1 MSLFGGDAG
10 AHPSDS
16 SFDSEAEQSQ
26 DSSTRPSPSPEREP
40 TPQDAPNAEDLHA
53 ELEADFASQ
62 SESESESEEPTRP
75 NQFQGPRYTWRKYT
89 AADREIAESLDQ
101 TQNQDL
107 AAHLYNAHALKK
119 RVRRPPQELAGLSSW
134 QNNEHWLKKGDE
146 LQYADISGEMQT
158 NLVPSKDWTAWPLPP
173 SEIRKPYIESGR
185 GTVGRW
191 PDDWTIGNADEQDIG
206 EEFRDEMLATILRQ
220 AKERWRARET
230 ADAPIRELDRAARSR
245 SRSRSKSIKSA
256 RSHRSVSRADTDAND
271 DDLGTEDGETR
282 EDEQEK
288 FGHILGKKRGRVV
301 QRVTHA
307 TPTFLADDAKAR
319 RILDPMIN
327 SILTKADDL
336 ALAIR
341 RTRLNHFGRKDYTDR
356 SSQSDWTSGMESSR
370 PTPQRTSR
378 TQSGSRPGSRNS
390 SRPASRASSVRSRHG
405 AMKAGR
411 RRRNNSSDSGTDSDS
426 DVVMD
431 DAKAEPSSKKRSR
444 PGSTADERS
453 PSATRDETGRAGL
466 MDWSEVLG
474 LAAVKGWDERVIARA
489 TQRCATLFG
498 ESMSFIPLDE
508 NRAAMPVSE
517 PVQYAPST
525 IPAPNMTAST
535 PVPKRPLFPIGT
547 WRCPHVG
554 CYGHE
559 KDFESPHRV
568 VEHCKRVHGYD
579 PRTNDSD
586 NEDRAVG
593 GVHIDGF
600 LQPIVAQRGWLERG
614 KSRAGSEKK
623 RQKMAQVDGAS
634 EDVAVTIE
642 SD

>member
-10 AHPSDS
+10 AQPSDS

-40 TPQDAPNAEDLHA
+40 TPQDAPNTEDLYA

-62 SESESESEEPTRP
+62 SESESESDEPTRP
-75 NQFQGPRYTWRKYT
+75 NRFQGPRYTWRKYT

-173 SEIRKPYIESGR
+173 PETRKPHRESGR
-185 GTVGRW
+185 GTISSW

-206 EEFRDEMLATILRQ
+206 EELRDEMLATILRQ

-230 ADAPIRELDRAARSR
+230 ADASVRELDCTARSR

-256 RSHRSVSRADTDAND
+256 RSHRSMSRADTDANE
-271 DDLGTEDGETR
+271 DDLGTEDGEAQ
-282 EDEQEK
+282 EDEQGK
-288 FGHILGKKRGRVV
+288 FGHILGKRRGRVV
-301 QRVTHA
+301 QRVTHV

-370 PTPQRTSR
+370 PTPKRTSR

-411 RRRNNSSDSGTDSDS
+411 RLRNNSSDSGTDSDS

-431 DAKAEPSSKKRSR
+431 DAKAEPLSKTRSR

-498 ESMSFIPLDE
+498 ESMSFITLDE

-525 IPAPNMTAST
+525 IPAPNMTASR

-614 KSRAGSEKK
+614 KSRAGREKK

>member
-10 AHPSDS
+10 AQPSDS
-16 SFDSEAEQSQ
+16 SFDSETEQSQ
-26 DSSTRPSPSPEREP
+26 DSSTRPSPSAEREP
-40 TPQDAPNAEDLHA
+40 TPQDAPNAEDA
-53 ELEADFASQ
+53 YSELEADFASQ
-62 SESESESEEPTRP
+62 SESESEADEPTRP

-89 AADREIAESLDQ
+89 AADRDIAESLDQ
-101 TQNQDL
+101 TQNRDL
-107 AAHLYNAHALKK
+107 AAHLYNAHALKR
-119 RVRRPPQELAGLSSW
+119 RVRRPPQELARLKSW
-134 QNNEHWLKKGDE
+134 QNNDHWLKEGDE
-146 LQYADISGEMQT
+146 LRYADISGEMQT

-173 SEIRKPYIESGR
+173 PEVPKPHRESGR
-185 GTVGRW
+185 GTIGSR

-206 EEFRDEMLATILRQ
+206 EELRDEILATILRQ
-220 AKERWRARET
+220 AKERWRARDT
-230 ADAPIRELDRAARSR
+230 ADAPVPEPDRTARSR
-245 SRSRSKSIKSA
+245 SRSRSKSVKSA
-256 RSHRSVSRADTDAND
+256 RSRRSMSRADTDGYE
-271 DDLGTEDGETR
+271 DDLETDNGGSQ

-288 FGHILGKKRGRVV
+288 FGRILGKRHGRVA
-301 QRVTHA
+301 QRVAHT
-307 TPTFLADDAKAR
+307 TPTFLADDTKAR

-327 SILTKADDL
+327 SVLTKADDL

-341 RTRLNHFGRKDYTDR
+341 RTRLNHFGRKDYSER
-356 SSQSDWTSGMESSR
+356 SSQSEWTSGVESSR
-370 PTPQRTSR
+370 PTPKRTSR
-378 TQSGSRPGSRNS
+378 TQSRSRPGSRNS
-390 SRPASRASSVRSRHG
+390 SRPVSRASSVRSRRG
-405 AMKAGR
+405 GMKAGR
-411 RRRNNSSDSGTDSDS
+411 RLRIYASDSDTDSDS

-431 DAKAEPSSKKRSR
+431 DIKAEPSLKKRSR
-444 PGSTADERS
+444 PESSADERS
-453 PSATRDETGRAGL
+453 PSANRDQTGRSGL

-498 ESMSFIPLDE
+498 ESMSFISLDE
-508 NRAAMPVSE
+508 NLAAMPVPE

-525 IPAPNMTAST
+525 IPAPNMTASR
-535 PVPKRPLFPIGT
+535 PVPKRPVFRIGT

-568 VEHCKRVHGYD
+568 VEHCRRVHGYD

-600 LQPIVAQRGWLERG
+600 LQPIFAQRGWLERG

-623 RQKMAQVDGAS
+623 RLKMAQVDGAG

>member
-1 MSLFGGDAG
+1 MSLFGGDA
-10 AHPSDS
+10 AAQPSDS

-26 DSSTRPSPSPEREP
+26 YSSTRPSPSLEREP
-40 TPQDAPNAEDLHA
+40 TPQDAPNTEDA
-53 ELEADFASQ
+53 YSELEADFTSQ
-62 SESESESEEPTRP
+62 SESESESDEPTRP
-75 NQFQGPRYTWRKYT
+75 NRFQGPRYTWRQYT

-119 RVRRPPQELAGLSSW
+119 RVRRPPQELASLRSW
-134 QNNEHWLKKGDE
+134 QNNEHWLKRGDE

-173 SEIRKPYIESGR
+173 PEIPKLHRESVL
-185 GTVGRW
+185 GTINSR
-191 PDDWTIGNADEQDIG
+191 PDDWTIGNVDEQEIG
-206 EEFRDEMLATILRQ
+206 EELRDEMLATILRH

-230 ADAPIRELDRAARSR
+230 ADAPVRGPDRAARSR
-245 SRSRSKSIKSA
+245 SRSRSKNVKST
-256 RSHRSVSRADTDAND
+256 RSHRSMSRADTEAND
-271 DDLGTEDGETR
+271 DDLETGNGESQ

-288 FGHILGKKRGRVV
+288 FGHILGKRRGRVA
-301 QRVTHA
+301 QRVVHA
-307 TPTFLADDAKAR
+307 TPIFLADDAKAR

-327 SILTKADDL
+327 SVLAKADDL

-341 RTRLNHFGRKDYTDR
+341 RTRLNHFGRKDYSER
-356 SSQSDWTSGMESSR
+356 SSQSEWTSGMESSR
-370 PTPQRTSR
+370 PTPKRTSR
-378 TQSGSRPGSRNS
+378 TQSRSRPGSRNS
-390 SRPASRASSVRSRHG
+390 SRPASRASSVRSRRG
-405 AMKAGR
+405 WMKAGR
-411 RRRNNSSDSGTDSDS
+411 RLRNKPSDSDTDSDN
-426 DVVMD
+426 DLTMD
-431 DAKAEPSSKKRSR
+431 DIKAEPSLKKHSRS
-444 PGSTADERS
+444 GSTADERS
-453 PSATRDETGRAGL
+453 PSATRDETVRAGL
-466 MDWSEVLG
+466 IDWSEVLG

-489 TQRCATLFG
+489 AQRCATLFG

-508 NRAAMPVSE
+508 NLAAMPIPE

-525 IPAPNMTAST
+525 IPAPNMTASRL
-535 PVPKRPLFPIGT
+535 VPKRPLFSIGT

-559 KDFESPHRV
+559 KDFESRHRV
-568 VEHCKRVHGYD
+568 VEHCRRVHGYD
-579 PRTNDSD
+579 PRTNDSE